1 MFETFNVK
9 GLYLGV
15 QATLALY
22 AQIVG
27 PQNQNPGDLTN
38 LSSEVLTGLVIDS
51 GEGQTTVFPVCDG
64 AIIGSCVKTLP
75 LAGEHITQYVQNAL
89 KERGEMVTGG
99 LNEVAQAVKEAHC
112 YCCKDPLKEFAKYD
126 EKTKNSQGVW

>member
-38 LSSEVLTGLVIDS
+38 LSSEVLTGIVIDS
-51 GEGQTTVFPVCDG
+51 GEGNTTVFPVPM
-64 AIIGSCVKTLP
+64 VQLLEVVLRPYPLP
-75 LAGEHITQYVQNAL
+75 DHTSPS
-89 KERGEMVTGG
+89 M
-99 LNEVAQAVKEAHC
+99 
-112 YCCKDPLKEFAKYD
+112 
-126 EKTKNSQGVW
+126 